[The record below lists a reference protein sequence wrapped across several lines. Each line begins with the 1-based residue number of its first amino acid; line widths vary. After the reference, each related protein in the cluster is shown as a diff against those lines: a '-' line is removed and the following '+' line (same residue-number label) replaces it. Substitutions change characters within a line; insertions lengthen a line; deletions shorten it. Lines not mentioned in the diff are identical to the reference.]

1 MQIPTR
7 FGLPVAVLVFVAAA
21 CGVSQT
27 VAPLQNRAAAI
38 GLEQQ
43 GQLAQAESAW
53 RDVLKT
59 HPSDAEAYAHL
70 ALLEA
75 HQEHYKEAIPLYRK
89 ALAIDPGLP
98 GLRLDL
104 GLSLFKSGAMKEAI
118 VTFTPLLKSASPGSP
133 EEVRLSTLIGMAHF
147 GLGEYAAAVPYL
159 RKATKSDP
167 TNLGFRMVLAQSC
180 LSSKQYQCVLDVYRE
195 IVNLNAESAEADML
209 AGEALDEMQNHSG
222 AIEQFRAA
230 VKANPRQPN
239 AHFGLGYLLWTQNQF
254 EEAATEFQAEL
265 ENFPGNAQALAYLAD
280 CNLHLNRTEKIRPLL
295 EDALKIDPSLA
306 KAHLD
311 LGILDA
317 QDGRLDDSL
326 REFTIAARISPN
338 DPDVHWRLARLYQSM
353 GRKADA
359 KVEFDKTNTLHKAES
374 DTIASKLKAAQNR
387 GNPAEAAPPGPPAN

>member
-1 MQIPTR
+1 MR
-7 FGLPVAVLVFVAAA
+7 FGLPVAVLVFLAAV

-27 VAPLQNRAAAI
+27 VAPPQNRAAAI

-59 HPSDAEAYAHL
+59 HPLDAEAYAHL

-89 ALAIDPGLP
+89 ALAINPDIP

-118 VTFTPLLKSASPGSP
+118 VTFTPLLKSAPPDSP

-147 GLGEYAAAVPYL
+147 GLGEYGAAVPYL
-159 RKATKSDP
+159 KKATKSDP

-265 ENFPGNAQALAYLAD
+265 ENFPRNAQALAYLAD
-280 CNLHLNRTEKIRPLL
+280 CNLHLNRTVNIRPLL
-295 EDALKIDPSLA
+295 ETALKIDPSLA

-353 GRKADA
+353 GRKAEA
-359 KVEFDKTNTLHKAES
+359 KIEFDKTNRLHKAES

-387 GNPAEAAPPGPPAN
+387 GNPTEAAPGGPPAN